1 MSDFWVEQDAGW
13 DKLVL
18 GGITFPGLARV
29 RAEVSCGISPNRIRE
44 TEATKDRPAKF
55 KLTLSDQGVEP
66 ASLNV
71 ELRIWEVD
79 HWEDIK
85 GTLPKFV
92 PRNGDFQGSEI
103 VGISVNNVVLSQ
115 SARRSENITG
125 RDAFDISHPMV
136 KLLGIKSVVIRKIAI
151 SPVEGQ
157 VLSISF
163 DMIQYFPPSTY
174 PRTTHGGSGPEKGIP
189 VENKAPNVGNQAG

>member
-1 MSDFWVEQDAGW
+1 MSDFWVEENSGW
-13 DKLVL
+13 DKLTL

-29 RAEVSCGISPNRIRE
+29 RGEVGVGISPNKYR
-44 TEATKDRPAKF
+44 TSEATQDRPAQF
-55 KLTLSDQGVEP
+55 KLTLTDQGVD
-66 ASLNV
+66 AGTLSV
-71 ELRIWEVD
+71 ELRIWEED

-85 GTLPKFV
+85 ETLPKFI

-115 SARRSENITG
+115 AARRSENITG

-136 KLLGIKSVVIRKIAI
+136 KLLGIKSVVIRKISI

-157 VLSISF
+157 VLSINF
-163 DMIQYFPPSTY
+163 DMLQYFPPSTY
-174 PRTTHGGSGPEKGIP
+174 PRTTHGGSGKEEGVP
-189 VENKAPNVGNQAG
+189 VDPAPNVANKT

>member
-13 DKLVL
+13 DKLIL

-29 RAEVSCGISPNRIRE
+29 RAEVGADITPNKIR
-44 TEATKDRPAKF
+44 TTMATKDRPAQF
-55 KLTLSDQGVEP
+55 KLTLTDGGV
-66 ASLNV
+66 AAGSLNV
-71 ELRIWEVD
+71 ELRIWEPD

-85 GTLPKFV
+85 ETLPKFV

-103 VGISVNNVVLSQ
+103 IGISVNNVVLSQ

-136 KLLGIKSVVIRKIAI
+136 KLLGIKSVVIRKITI

-157 VLSISF
+157 ILSISF
-163 DMIQYFPPSTY
+163 DMLQYFPPSTY
-174 PRTTHGGSGPEKGIP
+174 PRTTHGGSGSEEGIP
-189 VENKAPNVGNQAG
+189 VDPKPNAGKRV